1 MSQKYTNQNQPSGIA
16 ASWWVAATFVPLG
29 LTSFVAFLYAG
40 IRVKNHVWRNFGFM
54 YLGLLIGAFMMSG
67 SGVGASIVF
76 TMWIVSIIH
85 AFTIRQDYLVQL
97 AAIKEMEQQR
107 SQQMW
112 QDSQSQFNTATDGRT
127 LPHNMPPVPRTVELP
142 PYNMP
147 APEGMGSP
155 QGAVPPPSGS
165 MPPPVGH
172 VPPPS
177 GSMPPPVGQVPLSL
191 GGMPPPL
198 GNVPPPSGWMPPPQG
213 AVPPPFGGMPSSMDN
228 EPLSSGSMPPL
239 TKRPLLERDRTDI
252 NTASEAQI
260 ASLPGIGTILAKRVM
275 MKREELGGFK
285 SLEHFSDVMG
295 LKKYTLDRIA
305 PLVVFSHKSNAP
317 INSPASG
324 RIIDY

>member
-1 MSQKYTNQNQPSGIA
+1 MSQKYTNPSQPSGIA

-40 IRVKNHVWRNFGFM
+40 VRVKNHVWRNFGFM

-112 QDSQSQFNTATDGRT
+112 QESQSHFNAAPYGRA

-147 APEGMGSP
+147 APEGMSSP
-155 QGAVPPPSGS
+155 QGTVPPPFGS
-165 MPPPVGH
+165 VPPPVGH
-172 VPPPS
+172 VPPPL
-177 GSMPPPVGQVPLSL
+177 GS
-191 GGMPPPL
+191 MPPPL
-198 GNVPPPSGWMPPPQG
+198 GNVPPPSGGMPPPQG

-228 EPLSSGSMPPL
+228 EPPSSGTMPPPL
-239 TKRPLLERDRTDI
+239 KRPLLEGDIMDI

-305 PLVVFSHKSNAP
+305 PLVVFSHKSNDP
-317 INSPASG
+317 INSPTSG